1 VASGLKVTLGVTLP
15 VQGAPLIHRYLDE
28 TLAAKY
34 GGSIVYEPDPLAAA
48 TLIGQT
54 LARQRE
60 SLGLVAV
67 N

>member
-1 VASGLKVTLGVTLP
+1 M
-15 VQGAPLIHRYLDE
+15 IHRYLDE